1 MVQLNRYTGENA
13 GDVVGILMR
22 KVQKVD
28 RKKIRST
35 TGSWDIP
42 AFIMRSKQLRKL
54 RREIDK
60 ESVRSWM
67 SRGRMFTGD
76 KE

>member
-1 MVQLNRYTGENA
+1 
-13 GDVVGILMR
+13 MR

-28 RKKIRST
+28 IKKKKIRST

-42 AFIMRSKQLRKL
+42 AFIMRSKQIRKL
-54 RREIDK
+54 RRRETDR

-67 SRGRMFTGD
+67 ARGEMFKGD
-76 KE
+76 KD

>member
-1 MVQLNRYTGENA
+1 
-13 GDVVGILMR
+13 MR

-28 RKKIRST
+28 RKKKIIIRST

-42 AFIMRSKQLRKL
+42 ALIMRSKQLRKL
-54 RREIDK
+54 RRRETYR

-67 SRGRMFTGD
+67 PRG
-76 KE
+76 ENV

>member
-1 MVQLNRYTGENA
+1 
-13 GDVVGILMR
+13 MR

-28 RKKIRST
+28 RKKKKRST

-42 AFIMRSKQLRKL
+42 ALIMRSKQLRKL
-54 RREIDK
+54 RRRETYR

-67 SRGRMFTGD
+67 PRGEMFKGD
-76 KE
+76 KD